1 MSKKLS
7 GAEYRKRK
15 KTKEETEHKLLKSVK
30 KVSAYF
36 KPSATEID
44 SPRSS
49 AFAKDSEDAGPSQS
63 SVEITSE
70 RNEQVNYRPTLL

>member
-15 KTKEETEHKLLKSVK
+15 KEKDEAEQSLLKNVK

-36 KPSATEID
+36 KSAQ
-44 SPRSS
+44 SS
-49 AFAKDSEDAGPSQS
+49 SSVTKDSEEPAEGTASSPS
-63 SVEITSE
+63 VLLTENPTTS
-70 RNEQVNYRPTLL
+70 NEEVSYYS

>member
-15 KTKEETEHKLLKSVK
+15 KVKYEAEQSLLKNVK

-36 KPSATEID
+36 KSA
-44 SPRSS
+44 
-49 AFAKDSEDAGPSQS
+49 QS
-63 SVEITSE
+63 SSSVTEDPEEPAAASPVLLTENPTTS
-70 RNEQVNYRPTLL
+70 NEEVSYYT